1 MSLAP
6 MGEPQDWL
14 KQGAGSA
21 QEKIVF
27 ADEQLMATAGA
38 KINTTGDV
46 ILTFA
51 ASSIVLAALLQAHQV
66 IHHRRLAGL
75 HIVKPSSLS
84 SRTWDRLGVCL
95 R

>member
-1 MSLAP
+1 MSWWYNDVIMCEVCACHWRP
-6 MGEPQDWL
+6 WAEPQDWL
-14 KQGAGSA
+14 KQGVGSA

-66 IHHRRLAGL
+66 HH
-75 HIVKPSSLS
+75 H
-84 SRTWDRLGVCL
+84 
-95 R
+95 

>member
-6 MGEPQDWL
+6 MGEPQDSL
-14 KQGAGSA
+14 KHGAGCA

-38 KINTTGDV
+38 KINATGDV

-66 IHHRRLAGL
+66 HHHRNVS
-75 HIVKPSSLS
+75 H
-84 SRTWDRLGVCL
+84 VCTTS
-95 R
+95 

>member
-1 MSLAP
+1 M
-6 MGEPQDWL
+6 
-14 KQGAGSA
+14 
-21 QEKIVF
+21 F

-66 IHHRRLAGL
+66 HHHRRLACL
-75 HIVKPSSLS
+75 YILKTMNLS
-84 SRTWDRLGVCL
+84 SRTWGRQVRLPEMMPSLGRAKDVCAGL
-95 R
+95 CKVRHSQ